1 MAGDWILAKIPWWTH
16 FQRPTWQIA
25 MRLRYGL
32 PVTPA
37 IQSDSIP
44 RCLAKKK
51 DCSLCLEPL
60 DSCGRHAEICN
71 VEGTAA
77 HRHDTI
83 RDGLVPAMRPIFT
96 AVKLEQFIYELALFD
111 ENTSETTTEA
121 RMEIVAETGNYFF
134 FKQCLTSAE
143 MWMEV
148 HTCA

>member
-1 MAGDWILAKIPWWTH
+1 MMMMTRYNDDDDD
-16 FQRPTWQIA
+16 A
-25 MRLRYGL
+25 MRLKYGL

-37 IQSDSIP
+37 IQSDSKP

-51 DCSLCLEPL
+51 DGSICLEPL
-60 DSCGRHAEICN
+60 DSYGRHAEICN

-134 FKQCLTSAE
+134 FQA
-143 MWMEV
+143 MFDIR
-148 HTCA
+148 